1 MKAGRTGVTATT
13 PQEMLFGPGTIHK
26 GLKYTGSA
34 WNFEESI
41 VGPTSEGTKL
51 TITPEITRPEIDGV
65 WVSVKGLTRKTG
77 ETATL
82 ETKFT
87 VATPDIIKA
96 ATLGKD
102 GAAAADGYKAIESK
116 ADILDSDYW
125 ENVAYVGELMDGEPV
140 IAILDNALCT
150 SGLGLETKDKENAV
164 ITMTFEC
171 HADLATGSGDTL
183 PWRIIYPNR
192 TEA

>member
-13 PQEMLFGPGTIHK
+13 PQEMVFGPGTIHK
-26 GLKYTGSA
+26 GLKYSGSA

-51 TITPEITRPEIDGV
+51 TITTVITRPEIDGLNV
-65 WVSVKGLTRKTG
+65 PVKGLTRKTG

-87 VATPDIIKA
+87 VVTPDILKA

-102 GAAAADGYKAIESK
+102 GTAVADGSKAIESK

-150 SGLGLETKDKENAV
+150 SGLGLESKNNESAV
-164 ITMTFEC
+164 ISMTFEC
-171 HADLATGSGDTL
+171 HADLTTSTGDTL
-183 PWRIIYPNR
+183 PWRIIYPSR
-192 TEA
+192 TGA